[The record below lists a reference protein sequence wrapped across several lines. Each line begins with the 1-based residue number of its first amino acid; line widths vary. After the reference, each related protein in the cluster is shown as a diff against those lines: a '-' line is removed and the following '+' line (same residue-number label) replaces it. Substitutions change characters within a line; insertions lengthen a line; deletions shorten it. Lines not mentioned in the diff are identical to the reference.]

1 MKKRPAA
8 GGMGGAAP
16 LATASRAR
24 RLWVVGD
31 EELLFR
37 RQRAL
42 DHVEILECGAGAGG
56 TRFVRALSSFKEGRV
71 VCEFEAPS
79 KEALAA
85 VYAQL
90 GFPYDAIVEVD
101 AVCDTGE
108 GHVVTTDV

>member
-1 MKKRPAA
+1 MPYYMGLHTLPGFSREMLMQATPALEQLSRKGA
-8 GGMGGAAP
+8 GETRF
-16 LATASRAR
+16 L
-24 RLWVVGD
+24 
-31 EELLFR
+31 
-37 RQRAL
+37 RAL
-42 DHVEILECGAGAGG
+42 
-56 TRFVRALSSFKEGRV
+56 TSFTEGRV

-108 GHVVTTDV
+108 GHVITTDV